1 MEADFSF
8 SFTTA
13 GPPPPVATN
22 VIINELDSDTPG
34 TDAAEFVELY
44 DGGAGDTALDGLV
57 VVFYNGSNDLSYAA
71 FDLDGFQTDASGYFT
86 LGNPGVPGVDLVFN
100 PGAAGLLQ
108 NGADAVAIFAGNA
121 TDFPTG
127 TAVTTT
133 NLLDAIV
140 YDTDDADD
148 AGLLAL
154 LNPGQPQVNENGGG
168 SGDTQ
173 SSQRCPNGLG
183 GARNTSTYLQ
193 GAPTPGAVNACP
205 PPPEPVDSTV
215 VISQLYGGGGNAGA
229 TYHNDYVELYN
240 RSAATVDLSG
250 WSLQYAS
257 ATGSGWD
264 ANRQPLGGAIGPGE
278 YYLVSLASGG
288 SIGASL
294 PPANINGQI
303 NMSGTSGKIA
313 LVNSFDGLVG
323 NCPTADPHVMDFVG
337 YGSADCREGATTAPS
352 PGNTTAI
359 FRAGNGSTDTNNN
372 GSDFATG
379 CAGAQADGA
388 DRRDRAAGA
397 GHGAAHQRHQRAAGR
412 HHPGDVHRA
421 GRRGRRVVRHHLR
434 NHRAAQQRD
443 VRRRWPGPLHHAE
456 RQLRGRRAVHGH
468 DLQGPGHRPGSGRR
482 RRRTP
487 IRCRRTTSGRSR

>member
-1 MEADFSF
+1 MAAPATRRSTAWSSSSTTAPTTCRMRPSISTASTRTRAATSRSETPAFRASISSF
-8 SFTTA
+8 S
-13 GPPPPVATN
+13 PV
-22 VIINELDSDTPG
+22 EHP
-34 TDAAEFVELY
+34 AERRRR
-44 DGGAGDTALDGLV
+44 GR
-57 VVFYNGSNDLSYAA
+57 A
-71 FDLDGFQTDASGYFT
+71 FC
-86 LGNPGVPGVDLVFN
+86 
-100 PGAAGLLQ
+100 
-108 NGADAVAIFAGNA
+108 AGNA
-121 TDFPTG
+121 TDFPAG
-127 TAVTTT
+127 TAVTTA
-133 NLLDAIV
+133 NLLDAVV

-148 AGLLAL
+148 PGLLAL
-154 LNPGQPQVNENGGG
+154 LNAGQPQVNENGGG

-173 SSQRCPNGLG
+173 SIQRCPNGTG

-193 GAPTPGAVNACP
+193 GAPTPGGANTCP
-205 PPPEPVDSTV
+205 PPPPPVNSTV

-288 SIGASL
+288 SDGASL

-323 NCPTADPHVMDFVG
+323 NCPNGRSARDGLRRLWQRGLPGRGGDSACAGQYHVDIP
-337 YGSADCREGATTAPS
+337 R
-352 PGNTTAI
+352 
-359 FRAGNGSTDTNNN
+359 RQWQHRHQQQRQRLRHR
-372 GSDFATG
+372 

-397 GHGAAHQRHQRAAGR
+397 GHRSTHQRQQRAARR

-421 GRRGRRVVRHHLR
+421 GRRGRRLVRHHLR
-434 NHRAAQQRD
+434 RERTAQQRD
-443 VRRRWPGPLHHAE
+443 DRRRRPGPLHHAE
-456 RQLRGRRAVHGH
+456 HQLRGRRAVHGH
-468 DLQGPGHRPGSGRR
+468 HVQGPGDGSGSGRR
-482 RRRTP
+482 RAEHRYAAGELRLVLHG
-487 IRCRRTTSGRSR
+487 RDWHRACRSRRASI